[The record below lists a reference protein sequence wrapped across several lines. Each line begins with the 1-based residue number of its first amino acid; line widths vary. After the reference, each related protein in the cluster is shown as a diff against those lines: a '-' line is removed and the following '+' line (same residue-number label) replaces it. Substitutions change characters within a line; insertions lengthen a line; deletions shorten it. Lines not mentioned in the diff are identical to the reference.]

1 MPSLNKTVVFVHK
14 PIIFALDKFYV
25 IDSLCVYVYVCVCM
39 RLLVRTRM
47 LSIHL
52 IACICK
58 RKLVKTNERKRER
71 EKKHKKFVSIFCL
84 AQFWRYKHILANEQY
99 SYHEVKW
106 FFFAS
111 AFVFNSFSS
120 VPKLKSKAYAK
131 AQQKIQKFVIGI
143 SLSSAKYR
151 DFKALAAFKV
161 IDMNAIS
168 KKKIS
173 IYFSSKKKEEENLLV
188 KLSNEYS

>member
-1 MPSLNKTVVFVHK
+1 MNNTHTMKLN
-14 PIIFALDKFYV
+14 D
-25 IDSLCVYVYVCVCM
+25 
-39 RLLVRTRM
+39 
-47 LSIHL
+47 
-52 IACICK
+52 
-58 RKLVKTNERKRER
+58 
-71 EKKHKKFVSIFCL
+71 
-84 AQFWRYKHILANEQY
+84 
-99 SYHEVKW
+99 

-168 KKKIS
+168 KKKNLDIFSVEKKRGRKFASQTLERVLLVGRIIRVDHCPSKFTIS
-173 IYFSSKKKEEENLLV
+173 I
-188 KLSNEYS
+188 EYI